1 MALAALLLD
10 LDGTLVDSNAAHAEA
25 MRLAAAEFGVALNRD
40 RFDAGIGMG
49 GDLLTPNVL
58 GDAFEAEHG
67 DAFRDAMGRHFKRIA
82 EAEPLKLFDGAERL
96 IAAAR
101 ARGLRVALTS
111 SSSTG
116 DLDATFASV
125 GTDLRDLVDAT
136 TTASDADASKPEPD
150 LVRVAAGKLGVPT
163 AACALVGDTVFDG
176 EAARRAGAAFVGV
189 ATWRYS
195 EADLRGA
202 GARTAFASTAA
213 LADRLGEALA
223 AASPGPHALS
233 NGVLDALAADALR
246 EAGAAARA
254 GDAPIGAVVARADGT
269 VVARGRNRSA
279 TGSDALRHAE
289 TEALHALL
297 VGGLSEPGLVLV
309 TTLEPC
315 AMCLGAAAEAGVDA
329 VVYALEAPP
338 NGAAG
343 RLLPV
348 RGDAAGRRA
357 DPLVAPG
364 PGRAASLALV
374 RRAAERGGFAARL
387 LASLTE

>member
-1 MALAALLLD
+1 MALSALLLD

-25 MRLAAAEFGVALNRD
+25 MRRAAAEFGVVLNRG

-49 GDLLTPNVL
+49 GDLLTLDVL

-67 DAFRDAMGRHFKRIA
+67 DAFREAMGRHFKRIA

-101 ARGLRVALTS
+101 ARGLRVALAS
-111 SSSTG
+111 SASAD

-125 GTDLRDLVDAT
+125 GTDLRERVDAV
-136 TTASDADASKPEPD
+136 TTASDAGASKPEPD
-150 LVRVAAGKLGVPT
+150 IVRVAAAKLGLPT
-163 AACALVGDTVFDG
+163 VACALVGDTVFDG
-176 EAARRAGAAFVGV
+176 TAARRAGAAFVGV

-195 EADLRGA
+195 EPDLLGA
-202 GARTAFASTAA
+202 GARAAFASTAD
-213 LADRLGEALA
+213 LVDRFDEALA
-223 AASPGPHALS
+223 AASPGPHALT
-233 NGVLDALAADALR
+233 GDTLAALAADALR
-246 EAGAAARA
+246 EAEAAARA

-269 VVARGRNRSA
+269 VLARGRNRSA
-279 TGSDALRHAE
+279 TGGDALRHAE

-297 VGGLSEPGLVLV
+297 SAGAAEPGSVLV

-315 AMCLGAAAEAGVDA
+315 AMCLGAAAEAGIHA

-343 RLLPV
+343 RLLAV
-348 RGDAAGRRA
+348 RGDIAGRRI
-357 DPLVAPG
+357 DPLVSPG
-364 PGRAASLALV
+364 PGRKASLALV
-374 RRAAERGGFAARL
+374 RQAAGEGGFAARL
-387 LASLTE
+387 LASLGE